1 MQSELNTVDEYLL
14 SVPTERLI
22 VLNKIRE
29 LCNKYL
35 VGYHETMFYKMPT
48 YLNNGISEVAFNSQK
63 NYISLYIMKDVLH
76 KYRSELKDCGKGCI
90 RFRKLDEID
99 FNLVE
104 NIIQDVANSSADIC
118 R

>member
-1 MQSELNTVDEYLL
+1 MQNELNTVDEYLS
-14 SVPTERLI
+14 SVPAGRLI
-22 VLNKIRE
+22 ALNKIRE

-48 YLNNGISEVAFNSQK
+48 YLKNGISEVAFNSQK
-63 NYISLYIMKDVLH
+63 NYISLYIMKDVLD

-90 RFRKLDEID
+90 RFKKPDEID

-104 NIIQDVANSSADIC
+104 NIIKDVASVSAYIC
-118 R
+118 P